1 MIWFRRFLTIPLILI
16 FIASL
21 ITAVAVTAVNN
32 TAANPKFYNDQ
43 MKQANVYDYIYT
55 DIVPAALDEVK
66 TDQSSDLTIN
76 ISDFK
81 TEITA
86 AAKQALPPSWLQAQF
101 EAGTSTLIPYVVDDK
116 ASFTYTVVLKDRVE
130 EAGEAIKANFLH
142 SSAFPRL
149 YDDLIPYVAD
159 KVYEDLGGV
168 ASSAGVTKS
177 EIEDALRSSVTQ
189 AWLITQIEKAIDAA
203 VPYMTGEASSFSVNV
218 PVQEVLNDSVIL
230 KMLGPGNAKYLVEA
244 KRLIAGGLIFTDVD
258 LRDEMSADTEKTF
271 DKVRGW
277 IGNGYTVNQ
286 DDLRDGMT
294 DEPESLSNFDD
305 VRHVVSVV
313 RPWLWVL
320 WVIPFVILIGIGFLG
335 GRGWRTRAAGPLV
348 ILLITSLVIFFA
360 AMLSWS
366 QYGEKEMT
374 KALQQDAADSQGVQA
389 VMLTKAD
396 EVAVNAAGGVVNS
409 MKNMALGM
417 AIVSGIGLAGVGV
430 WSVLGSRSKK
440 GGSSKPSKPRGKMG
454 AASEA

>member
-66 TDQSSDLTIN
+66 TDQASDLPIDV
-76 ISDFK
+76 SEYK

-244 KRLIAGGLIFTDVD
+244 KRLIAGGLG
-258 LRDEMSADTEKTF
+258 R
-271 DKVRGW
+271 
-277 IGNGYTVNQ
+277 
-286 DDLRDGMT
+286 
-294 DEPESLSNFDD
+294 SLTSW
-305 VRHVVSVV
+305 RHH
-313 RPWLWVL
+313 
-320 WVIPFVILIGIGFLG
+320 
-335 GRGWRTRAAGPLV
+335 
-348 ILLITSLVIFFA
+348 
-360 AMLSWS
+360 
-366 QYGEKEMT
+366 
-374 KALQQDAADSQGVQA
+374 
-389 VMLTKAD
+389 
-396 EVAVNAAGGVVNS
+396 
-409 MKNMALGM
+409 
-417 AIVSGIGLAGVGV
+417 
-430 WSVLGSRSKK
+430 
-440 GGSSKPSKPRGKMG
+440 
-454 AASEA
+454 